1 MSDPLIVCIP
11 TRGRV
16 DAQVTYAQLPPEW
29 KDRTYFVL
37 DADRPAEWERLHG
50 LRSAGTLKYRG
61 AAGIGPKRQWILEAA
76 PSRYICMLDDDL
88 HFGARRDGKLVKASG
103 EELNAGLT
111 RLEGW
116 LMGAGLVAVGF
127 SPQAGN
133 NHVPEDTAENTRL
146 VNAYA
151 FDRDLALAT
160 GARFD
165 RLWGSM
171 EDFDFTL
178 QLLQAGYPNRV
189 DYTITVGQHDPNAA
203 GGCTEYLTPAV
214 QQDAAWKLAALHPGL
229 VTVKRKTTKGG
240 WHGFTER
247 TDVEIAWKKAFRT
260 RHQTT
265 LL

>member
-1 MSDPLIVCIP
+1 MSADLIVVIP
-11 TRGRV
+11 TRGRA
-16 DAQVTYAQLPPEW
+16 DAQITYAQLPPEW
-29 KDRTYFVL
+29 KDRTYFAL
-37 DADRPAEWERLHG
+37 DADRPDEWERLHG

-61 AAGIGPKRQWILEAA
+61 TAGIGPKRQWILEQA
-76 PSRYICMLDDDL
+76 PSPYVCMLDDDL
-88 HFGARRDGKLVKASG
+88 HFGARRDGKLRRATG
-103 EELNAGLT
+103 DEI
-111 RLEGW
+111 
-116 LMGAGLVAVGF
+116 GAGLARLGGWLRDGWVAVGF

-133 NHVPEDTAENTRL
+133 NHVTEDWAENTRL

-151 FDRDLALAT
+151 FDAPAALRT

-178 QLLQAGYPNRV
+178 QLLQAGLPNRV
-189 DYTITVGQHDPNAA
+189 DYTVTVGQHDPNAA

-214 QQDAAWKLAALHPGL
+214 QADAAWKLAALHPGL
-229 VTVKRKTTKGG
+229 VTVKHKRTKSG

-260 RHQTT
+260 RHQTN